1 MRIVVNLA
9 DAAIV
14 QVEKNPD
21 VGTTRAYNGKYALP
35 IPDNVALDVTGADYV
50 LPVDGGD
57 VTSKAMLEL
66 LAQFPMYSNI
76 VFNPLLTAA
85 DMADLDLTAT
95 FTPTGDITRAMVGR
109 GSGPLTTGCS
119 PNTVCVLPQ
128 NNGVAPAHPGVLI
141 SDTIDISAATG
152 GLGADDFMV
161 WWHLYDVTS
170 TEDVTSSYGATNG
183 LNDPAYR
190 NLAEQEDQPTGFEV
204 WLSHDDGATYTQMD
218 PLNPTDFGSLG
229 TLLRIAFINTS
240 NSRRYVASYAILF

>member
-9 DAAIV
+9 DHAIV
-14 QVEKNPD
+14 QVEKNPE
-21 VGTTRAYNGKYALP
+21 VGTERAYNGKYALP
-35 IPDNVALDVTGADYV
+35 IPDNVALDVTSSDYV

-57 VTSKAMLEL
+57 VSSKAMLEL

-95 FTPTGDITRAMVGR
+95 FTPTGDISRAMIGR
-109 GSGPLTTGCS
+109 GAGPLPTGAS
-119 PNTVCVLPQ
+119 PNTVCILPQ
-128 NNGVAPAHPGVLI
+128 NNTVAPARPGILI

-161 WWHLYDVTS
+161 WWHLYELDT
-170 TEDVTSSYGATNG
+170 TEDVTSSYGATSG
-183 LNDPAYR
+183 TNDPAYR
-190 NLAEQEDQPTGFEV
+190 NLAEQEDQPTGFTV

-218 PLNPTDFGSLG
+218 PLNPTDLGSLG

-240 NSRRYVASYAILF
+240 NSRRYVGAYAILF